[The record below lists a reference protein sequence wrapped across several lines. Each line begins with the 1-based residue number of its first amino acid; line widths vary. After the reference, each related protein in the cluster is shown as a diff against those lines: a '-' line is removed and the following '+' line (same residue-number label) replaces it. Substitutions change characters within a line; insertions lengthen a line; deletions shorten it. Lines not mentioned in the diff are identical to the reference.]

1 MCFESAQRCVHPE
14 ISFTPACNLQASV
27 EEPMQHM
34 QNSEAVRC
42 AVGTRVHTVP
52 TESGPAATVDH
63 HPQHRHPP
71 RPHTRTH
78 AHETPAPV
86 NATRPHSVRPPSFR
100 GLPGRWKP
108 RPPSDSFVLPALRS
122 PRKIHATLNR
132 PVKLKVTCRVW
143 MVYSGIPGARA
154 RRNMHGL
161 DGL

>member
-1 MCFESAQRCVHPE
+1 MLCAGEMTAISTNLKPAKNGSRGMCFESAQRCVHPE

-52 TESGPAATVDH
+52 TESGPAANVDQ

-78 AHETPAPV
+78 GHETPAPV
-86 NATRPHSVRPPSFR
+86 NGTRPHSVRPQASE
-100 GLPGRWKP
+100 
-108 RPPSDSFVLPALRS
+108 
-122 PRKIHATLNR
+122 
-132 PVKLKVTCRVW
+132 
-143 MVYSGIPGARA
+143 VYPGAGSLV
-154 RRNMHGL
+154 RRRTHSYCQPCKAKKNRCDIEAPG
-161 DGL
+161 